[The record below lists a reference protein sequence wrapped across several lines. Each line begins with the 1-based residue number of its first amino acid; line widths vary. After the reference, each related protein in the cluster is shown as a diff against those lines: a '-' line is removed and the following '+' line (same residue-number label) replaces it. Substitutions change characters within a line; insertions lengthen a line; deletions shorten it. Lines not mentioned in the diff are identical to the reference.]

1 MLRLKS
7 QLQAHETFEN
17 SKCLT
22 RDAAFLHPRLRMHE
36 PSSEKDANRIG
47 FYSQILMLQLNSYMH
62 FLLHFYRTVECV
74 CNEEIVNHAPITQ
87 TSCPVLPSPQ
97 KKPE

>member
-22 RDAAFLHPRLRMHE
+22 RDAAFLHPRLRMNE
-36 PSSEKDANRIG
+36 QSSEEDDNRIG
-47 FYSQILMLQLNSYMH
+47 FYSQILMLSIE
-62 FLLHFYRTVECV
+62 LLHAF
-74 CNEEIVNHAPITQ
+74 
-87 TSCPVLPSPQ
+87 PSAFLQ
-97 KKPE
+97 NR